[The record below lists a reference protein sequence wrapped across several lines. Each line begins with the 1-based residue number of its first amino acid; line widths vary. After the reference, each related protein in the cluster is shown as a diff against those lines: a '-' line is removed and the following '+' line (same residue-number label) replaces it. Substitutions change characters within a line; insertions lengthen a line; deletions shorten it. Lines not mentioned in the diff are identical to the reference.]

1 MRAKPHAAAFALVGS
16 LFWGPAALG
25 ARGPQGAGVMP
36 PAARV
41 HGYSLLDLATAYNAW
56 AWGTSAEVNPLVA
69 ARCERSPV
77 NPNIWFLPVSLGGE
91 TTATCQ
97 LPPGA
102 FLVVTPGS
110 IECSNI
116 EPDPFFG
123 ADEAG
128 LRACVDG
135 WFALLNHAEVILDG
149 NPVTNLSDYALRTRA
164 LTLPPNNLLSTESG
178 LSMSEGYFLAVPPL
192 SRGTH
197 TLRLYDEFESL
208 DFKAGLTLTL
218 VVG

>member
-1 MRAKPHAAAFALVGS
+1 MRAQHQRLAVALVGA
-16 LFWGPAALG
+16 LLCGAALLG
-25 ARGPQGAGVMP
+25 ARGPAAGVVP
-36 PAARV
+36 PNARI
-41 HGYSLLDLATAYNAW
+41 HGFSLLDLATAYNAW
-56 AWGTSAEVNPLVA
+56 AWGTSAEVNPLLAV
-69 ARCERSPV
+69 RCERSPV
-77 NPNIWFLPVSLGGE
+77 DPNIWFMPVSLGGE
-91 TTATCQ
+91 TTGTCQ

-110 IECSNI
+110 VECSNI

-128 LRACVDG
+128 LTACVDG
-135 WFALLNHAEVILDG
+135 WFALLNHAEVIIDG
-149 NPVTNLSDYALRTRA
+149 DPVTNLDDYALRTRA
-164 LTLPPNNLLSTESG
+164 ITLPPNNLLNTESG
-178 LSMSEGYFLAVPPL
+178 LSMSEGYFLVVRPL

-197 TLRLYDEFESL
+197 TLRLYDEFESM